1 MTIIYTSASAY
12 FVVAQ
17 YSIQP
22 THKQNPTCETTHLRH
37 VTPFV
42 KNDILFG
49 PNKNHETSCFLVGVF
64 NPSEKYHIFIYSHID
79 HLPQIG
85 VNIKNIWNHH
95 LVHPSSASSK
105 WALCPQTSSAPWYSR
120 DISSVVIGWPP
131 PLRSSARF
139 VWQTSW
145 SLVRFCCFHMT
156 GSRMIFFLRF
166 TDKECCMNFLKDKD
180 GKDFSRTSNKITYPN
195 LGCSNKYGCF
205 APFCGVQNRTAA
217 QWVYPWMIH

>member
-22 THKQNPTCETTHLRH
+22 THKQNPSCETTHLRH

-64 NPSEKYHIFIYSHID
+64 NPSEKYHIYIYSHID

-85 VNIKNIWNHH
+85 VNIKHIWNHH

-105 WALCPQTSSAPWYSR
+105 WAPLPTNPLCTLILSR
-120 DISSVVIGWPP
+120 Y
-131 PLRSSARF
+131 
-139 VWQTSW
+139 
-145 SLVRFCCFHMT
+145 
-156 GSRMIFFLRF
+156 FLRCNRVASTVAIF
-166 TDKECCMNFLKDKD
+166 CSVCLA
-180 GKDFSRTSNKITYPN
+180 DFMI
-195 LGCSNKYGCF
+195 LGFGFVASIWQAPGWICSQ
-205 APFCGVQNRTAA
+205 VH
-217 QWVYPWMIH
+217 W